1 MHHLGWTI
9 QNVPGTGFE
18 GINDAMLQPG
28 AHLGIIGVGGT
39 QIFSDFNGEF
49 LVSGYLDDGDID
61 TQFSGPDG
69 AIETPFANGTGW
81 GSSCVY
87 DAEANTLTVA
97 GGVFSGGKSGIGLV
111 RYLVNG

>member
-49 LVSGYLDDGDID
+49 LVSLA
-61 TQFSGPDG
+61 TWTT
-69 AIETPFANGTGW
+69 AISTRNSAVQTGQ
-81 GSSCVY
+81 SRHRFPMELALRVL
-87 DAEANTLTVA
+87 A
-97 GGVFSGGKSGIGLV
+97 FM
-111 RYLVNG
+111 